1 MSRQEQIS
9 RLESSFKKLTRQ
21 LNQEACSVFPDPKK
35 LDAIIHCREIVSRK
49 LDFATKSSNDDC
61 SKFDRF
67 TGINDY

>member
-9 RLESSFKKLTRQ
+9 RLESSFKKLNRQ

-35 LDAIIHCREIVSRK
+35 LDAIIQSRDLVARK
-49 LDFATKSSNDDC
+49 LDFATKPSVDDC

>member
-9 RLESSFKKLTRQ
+9 RLESSFKKLNRQ

-35 LDAIIHCREIVSRK
+35 LDAIIRSRDIVSRK
-49 LDFATKSSNDDC
+49 LDFATKSSNDDG